1 MEKAYLIPCYG
12 IMGLEKKQNWFK
24 EKAFLKGWFKNG
36 GLEDQGLSFS
46 KIKQSKRKMVFIR
59 FFWRRSPELAPRAI
73 IPLTSQL

>member
-46 KIKQSKRKMVFIR
+46 KIKQSKGNIYIYIYIT
-59 FFWRRSPELAPRAI
+59 I
-73 IPLTSQL
+73 IYIYICILQGK